1 MDDGL
6 KGADIVMDKK
16 ELELENDFIVLAI
29 PVNTVDLEIRAKVM
43 IDGELVPVMRT
54 MRLDEIREA
63 FKEAEH
69 GYIPSDA
76 VFSLTPLGEL
86 ELERLK
92 EKYKEEDYD
101 YGLENFLLGFGG
113 KE

>member
-1 MDDGL
+1 MDEP
-6 KGADIVMDKK
+6 KV
-16 ELELENDFIVLAI
+16 LELENDFIVLAI
-29 PVNTVDLEIRAKVM
+29 PANTVDLELRAKIM
-43 IDGELVPVMRT
+43 LYGELVPVSRT
-54 MRLDEIREA
+54 MRLEELREA

-69 GYIPSDA
+69 GYIPSDS